1 MKRFTAAVFVI
12 LTGCL
17 ALTGVGVFVEA
28 PAHAQYGAH
37 LQPGASNRLSAYGIG
52 EASAQPDRVMMV
64 TTVSGHA
71 PLAGDALVKYRD
83 AKRRATE
90 AIEALEID
98 GLAIEGQ
105 GLALHS
111 AYDQQ
116 TINML
121 QQRMW
126 NGGDAGGEIDTR
138 PQIIVKEQL
147 KITITGIDQLDEA
160 ALLEL
165 LIKLIETSQD
175 AGLSVGGADT
185 MTMINRGWGNQPMSL
200 FAFEVSEPEKAHA
213 EARAAAIEAAK
224 SRARQMAEQAGVT
237 LGPILSVDE
246 YPVNTSQHH
255 YQNPMQS
262 FLMAGVIQ
270 MDGQSLGPA
279 PTDELGPTPV
289 KVQVNLSFG
298 IEPANP

>member
-1 MKRFTAAVFVI
+1 MRRFTAAALAV
-12 LTGCL
+12 LSCCL
-17 ALTGVGVFVEA
+17 AFAGLGMVAEM
-28 PAHAQYGAH
+28 PANAQFMAH
-37 LQPGASNRLSAYGIG
+37 GQADATHRLSALGIG
-52 EASAQPDRVMMV
+52 EAIAQPDRVTMV

-90 AIEALEID
+90 AIQALEIE
-98 GLAIEGQ
+98 GLTIEGQ

-126 NGGDAGGEIDTR
+126 NNAEAGAEIDTR

-147 KITITGIDQLDEA
+147 KITITGIDQLEEA

-165 LIKLIETSQD
+165 LIRLIETSQD
-175 AGLSVGGADT
+175 AGLGVGGADA

-200 FAFEVSEPEKAHA
+200 FAFEVSDPDRAHA
-213 EARAAAIEAAK
+213 QARAAAIAAAK
-224 SRARQMAEQAGVT
+224 ARAKQMAEQAGVT

-279 PTDELGPTPV
+279 PTDQLGPTPV
-289 KVQVNLSFG
+289 KVRVNLSFA
-298 IEPANP
+298 IEPPKP